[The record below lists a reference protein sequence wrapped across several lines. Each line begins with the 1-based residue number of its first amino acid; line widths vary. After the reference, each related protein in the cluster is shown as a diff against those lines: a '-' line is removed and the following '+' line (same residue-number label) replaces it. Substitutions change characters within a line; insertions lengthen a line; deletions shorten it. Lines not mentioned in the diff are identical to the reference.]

1 MFKPLILSCSNE
13 LTELN
18 LNKKIMKN
26 LFSIAFVAMLFV
38 QTAKAQDVPE
48 VENQNPTVIATPSY
62 FAKFNGKENEFKMR
76 VLLSKRDGDKSM
88 LKLVLKDKDGNALY
102 TRYLDKSE
110 SQAKVDLNLEDLADG
125 KYLFEISNKYGK
137 NQKTYLKETAK
148 PVLANVKQL
157 IALN

>member
-1 MFKPLILSCSNE
+1 MFKPLILSRSNE

-26 LFSIAFVAMLFV
+26 LFKIAFVAMLLV

-48 VENQNPTVIATPSY
+48 VENINPTVIATSSY

-76 VLLSKRDGDKSM
+76 VLISKRDGDKSM
-88 LKLVLKDKDGNALY
+88 LKLILKDKDGNALY

-110 SQAKVDLNLEDLADG
+110 SQAKVDLNLEELADG
-125 KYLFEISNKYGK
+125 KYIFEVSNRYGST
-137 NQKTYLKETAK
+137 QKMYLKESTK
-148 PVLANVKQL
+148 PVLTNFKQL